1 MNDSIL
7 GPDEVIVW
15 ESSTHPKVLFV
26 TGVIQL
32 ILLPIWAFLII
43 FISSVAKND
52 PSHTFP
58 AGITLLVVA
67 LILIVELAVVGI
79 PVLRWWTSRYVIT
92 NKVVRS
98 RTGILTRKIDEI
110 HIARVSQI
118 SIEAGLIDRVFG
130 CGTLKLYDASNT
142 LGLTFKDVPK
152 VYDAKRIVDE
162 LREHVR

>member
-32 ILLPIWAFLII
+32 ILFPIWAFLII

-52 PSHTFP
+52 PHHTFP
-58 AGITLLVVA
+58 AGIALLVVA

-79 PVLRWWTSRYVIT
+79 AVLR
-92 NKVVRS
+92 
-98 RTGILTRKIDEI
+98 
-110 HIARVSQI
+110 
-118 SIEAGLIDRVFG
+118 
-130 CGTLKLYDASNT
+130 
-142 LGLTFKDVPK
+142 
-152 VYDAKRIVDE
+152 
-162 LREHVR
+162 

>member
-1 MNDSIL
+1 M
-7 GPDEVIVW
+7 
-15 ESSTHPKVLFV
+15 
-26 TGVIQL
+26 
-32 ILLPIWAFLII
+32 
-43 FISSVAKND
+43 
-52 PSHTFP
+52 
-58 AGITLLVVA
+58 A

-79 PVLRWWTSRYVIT
+79 AVLRWWTSRYVIT